1 MGVESFFVEHESPL
15 QTPFYALRA
24 WLGNHLLNDTS
35 QSLEALTDKFMAAYY
50 GAAAPVMK
58 ELLMHMVKKQS
69 EITGD
74 LGKFSYRNRPDFTE
88 EYFAFYEEHI
98 AKALELAETPDY
110 RKHIIKE
117 RLVMEYARLR
127 RFKDAAAKDM
137 DVFLRQLK
145 DDCEA
150 VWRDWGTEGVR
161 KNFLNTVA
169 MYEGIDVP
177 IPMPAEYDGYKVV
190 HQITW
195 KDVLDYVPVRSLHND
210 PEAAGGR
217 AMRADDF
224 RYSGL
229 TFGYYVNV
237 VEKFVQQH
245 GPIPIEQIPQDGKYH
260 YYKVGKV
267 TLEKHGFFHA
277 HRSWTD
283 QWFTDHLIVP
293 GGDNDY
299 IAYISLKCTGPAY
312 VKGSQ
317 DKTSAIWS
325 DRVLLVREK

>member
-1 MGVESFFVEHESPL
+1 
-15 QTPFYALRA
+15 
-24 WLGNHLLNDTS
+24 
-35 QSLEALTDKFMAAYY
+35 
-50 GAAAPVMK
+50 
-58 ELLMHMVKKQS
+58 
-69 EITGD
+69 
-74 LGKFSYRNRPDFTE
+74 
-88 EYFAFYEEHI
+88 
-98 AKALELAETPDY
+98 
-110 RKHIIKE
+110 
-117 RLVMEYARLR
+117 
-127 RFKDAAAKDM
+127 
-137 DVFLRQLK
+137 
-145 DDCEA
+145 
-150 VWRDWGTEGVR
+150 
-161 KNFLNTVA
+161 
-169 MYEGIDVP
+169 
-177 IPMPAEYDGYKVV
+177 
-190 HQITW
+190 
-195 KDVLDYVPVRSLHND
+195 
-210 PEAAGGR
+210 
-217 AMRADDF
+217 MRAVDY